1 MKQTFVT
8 EYMECATSMR
18 RNGVNMKII
27 IPAYEPDEKL
37 ISLISAI
44 KENCDYGMVIVND
57 GSSPSCSDIF
67 KKAGDLG
74 CTILIHEQNRGKGA
88 ALKTAFSYLLN
99 NHENEDIVCADC
111 DGQHTWQDINKTAE
125 AISLHK
131 DSIILGCREFSGKIP
146 LKSMLGNKI
155 TGFIYSLI
163 SKSTISDTQT
173 GLRGFSAQMLP
184 WLVSL
189 KGERYEYEM
198 NQLLEAKSAGYQLYS
213 IPIQTI
219 YENNNTGSH
228 FHAVRDSIRI
238 YLPILKFCLSSIG
251 CGILDFIALFVLH
264 ALTGNLLISVVV
276 ARIISSL
283 CNYFMNKNLV
293 FNANSK
299 KNYVFFLKYYALV
312 VIVLACNYM
321 MIRCFITI
329 GLPLVIAKLI
339 TETILFISSYIIQ
352 HRFIFK

>member
-1 MKQTFVT
+1 
-8 EYMECATSMR
+8 
-18 RNGVNMKII
+18 MKII

-37 ISLISAI
+37 ISLIHSI

-57 GSSPSCSDIF
+57 GSSPTCDRIF
-67 KKAGDLG
+67 KNAGDMG
-74 CTILIHEQNRGKGA
+74 CTVLTHEHNQGKGA

-99 NHENEDIVCADC
+99 NNEKEGMVCADC
-111 DGQHTWQDINKTAE
+111 DGQHTWQDIRKTAE
-125 AISLHK
+125 AVSLHK
-131 DSIILGCREFSGKIP
+131 DSIILGCRKFTGKVP

-155 TGFIYSLI
+155 TGFIYTLV
-163 SKSTISDTQT
+163 SKSNISDTQT

-184 WLVSL
+184 WLLSL

-238 YLPILKFCLSSIG
+238 YLPIIKFILSSMS
-251 CGILDFIALFVLH
+251 CGILDFIALFIFH
-264 ALTGNLLISVVV
+264 ALTGNLLFSVVA

-283 CNYFMNKNLV
+283 CNYFLNKNLV
-293 FNANSK
+293 FKTSENK
-299 KNYVFFLKYYALV
+299 RYVLFVKYYALV
-312 VIVLACNYM
+312 AFILACNYM
-321 MIRCFITI
+321 MIRIFVNTV
-329 GLPLVIAKLI
+329 GLPLVIAKLL
-339 TETILFISSYIIQ
+339 TEFILFIVNYIIQ
-352 HRFIFK
+352 HRVVFK